1 MQPDLVQIA
10 GGFGSPPVIGYMLS
24 RTLPHARPRFYFLWS
39 TSALGGMLG
48 SLLPPLAL
56 VQSASN
62 GASLLLAVF
71 LWWLSRRRRK
81 RAPKAMGAKARALI
95 AAMVRKARESAKPRP
110 VLRPV
115 PGGSGA

>member
-10 GGFGSPPVIGYMLS
+10 TGFGSPPVIGYTLS
-24 RTLPHARPRFYFLWS
+24 RILPHARARFYFLWS

-48 SLLPPLAL
+48 SWLPPSAP

-62 GASLLLAVF
+62 GASLLLAAF
-71 LWWLSRRRRK
+71 CWWLSRRRRK
-81 RAPKAMGAKARALI
+81 RAPKAMGAKSRALI
-95 AAMVRKARESAKPRP
+95 AAMVAKVRESAKPRP
-110 VLRPV
+110 VLKPV